1 MNRRAL
7 KMLLKSGRFLCFD
20 CRGPYQMI
28 KERNAAEDDKTM
40 VDDGFKRKSPSRGML
55 FDLSTLNLGIFFK
68 EVSYS
73 DDQEEVFVS
82 TRVYFPYNDE
92 DVSQGGESTSAEP
105 DTIIR
110 VLAKRGAIKDTTG
123 LSAHDQRVL
132 EVLSQLPTFDPFLLL
147 SQRREMEADRPVDN
161 SYFDITE
168 DDWVMIRRPVMEKIS
183 LLVSKANQGSEV
195 DVFEQYM
202 GKGGGDD
209 GEEDETRRLM
219 TSAVIDSIWRGEAT
233 QGCRQLIRS
242 FHLDEDKTTEILFA
256 WKGINYYEFQYK
268 KYQSQF
274 YDFFK
279 WLGGNESL
287 PRDLAGLEA
296 SAVDRFNYRRDRARK
311 LIRATH
317 ATVMG
322 VVKDYNAAFE
332 KLVDEEAPKDFQT
345 FLAEAPKNFLTVG
358 LAIGVLAHTA
368 TAWRHL
374 TQDGKKPQ
382 VKAVELEPFYDFI
395 IAVNGQDF
403 YVAS

>member
-7 KMLLKSGRFLCFD
+7 KMLLRSGRFLCFD
-20 CRGPYQMI
+20 CRGPYHELKQ
-28 KERNAAEDDKTM
+28 RNAEEDDQTM
-40 VDDGFKRKSPSRGML
+40 VDDGFKRQSPSRGML

-73 DDQEEVFVS
+73 DEQDEVFVS

-92 DVSQGGESTSAEP
+92 DVGQGGESTSAEP
-105 DTIIR
+105 ETIIR
-110 VLAKRGAIKDTTG
+110 VLAKRGAIKDTSA
-123 LSAHDQRVL
+123 LSTHDQRVL

-147 SQRREMEADRPVDN
+147 SQRREMEGDRKV
-161 SYFDITE
+161 SAKYFDITE

-183 LLVSKANQGSEV
+183 LLVSKANRDHEV

-202 GKGGGDD
+202 G
-209 GEEDETRRLM
+209 GEDEDDETRRLM

-242 FHLDEDKTTEILFA
+242 FKLDEDKTTEILFA

-268 KYQSQF
+268 KYQQQF

-279 WLGGNESL
+279 WLGG
-287 PRDLAGLEA
+287 AGSMPKDHKTLQ
-296 SAVDRFNYRRDRARK
+296 SSQIDRFEYRRERARK

-317 ATVMG
+317 ATVMQIIA
-322 VVKDYNAAFE
+322 DYNSSFE
-332 KLVDEEAPKDFQT
+332 RLVDEDSPREFQL
-345 FLAEAPKNFLTVG
+345 FLSNAPKNFLTVG
-358 LAIGVLAHTA
+358 LAIGVLAHTT
-368 TAWRHL
+368 TAWVQM
-374 TQDGKKPQ
+374 TQAGKKPS
-382 VKAVELEPFYDFI
+382 VKSTELEPFYDFI

-403 YVAS
+403 YVAR